1 MIRPGI
7 DLLVGLAAAFLFIR
21 LVRRH
26 APGEELRAYGAG
38 LLIAA
43 GVYVA
48 FGLVLGGKPL
58 AYELVQLAA
67 VTMIVLAGI
76 RYSPMIIAGGWLLHS
91 GWDVLHVL
99 PDLSRHAPDW
109 YVFACLSFDVVVAAY
124 IVAGRPA
131 FHSDHAGASP
141 IAKPVDQI

>member
-7 DLLVGLAAAFLFIR
+7 DLLVGLAAAVLFIR
-21 LVRRH
+21 LARRH
-26 APGEELRAYGAG
+26 APGAELRLYAAG

-58 AYELVQLAA
+58 GYELIQLVV
-67 VTMIVLAGI
+67 VTIIVVVGI
-76 RYSPMIIAGGWLLHS
+76 RRSPMIIAGGWLLHS
-91 GWDVLHVL
+91 GWDLLHVL

-109 YVFACLSFDVVVAAY
+109 YVFACLSFDVVVAGY
-124 IVAGRPA
+124 IVAGRGGY
-131 FHSDHAGASP
+131 HLDQAGAP
-141 IAKPVDQI
+141 PMTKPVDQT